1 MLEKRLQRDVRTN
14 RYNPETDMLTISD
27 VRAEAIKS
35 NMDYYERLFTDD
47 PEFAD
52 LREAYAMPENTIKD
66 DERMDKMSAQKPP
79 ELLSTHPASRNRM
92 EELRAML
99 PEMERLYRKAPVQY
113 GLGVRL
119 PEVSP
124 TAASDRAASASP

>member
-1 MLEKRLQRDVRTN
+1 
-14 RYNPETDMLTISD
+14 
-27 VRAEAIKS
+27 
-35 NMDYYERLFTDD
+35 MDR
-47 PEFAD
+47 
-52 LREAYAMPENTIKD
+52 
-66 DERMDKMSAQKPP
+66 MSAQKPP

-99 PEMERLYRKAPVQY
+99 PEMERLYRQAPVQY

-124 TAASDRAASASP
+124 TAASDRAAPASP